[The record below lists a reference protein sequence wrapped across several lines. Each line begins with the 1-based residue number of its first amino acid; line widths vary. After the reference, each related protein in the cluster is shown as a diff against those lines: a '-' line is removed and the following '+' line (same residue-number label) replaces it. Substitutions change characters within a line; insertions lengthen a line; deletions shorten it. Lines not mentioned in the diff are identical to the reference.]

1 MVGEEEEHKY
11 SYRRK
16 GGVKDGWREGGDER
30 WREGRGEGSGCLYL
44 LQLGEVGGEPRL
56 CSNGEHLDQMLAPFS
71 PVLTQYNPLYKSQ
84 LQYSGSNKRRNQ
96 PRQ

>member
-1 MVGEEEEHKY
+1 M
-11 SYRRK
+11 
-16 GGVKDGWREGGDER
+16 KDGGRE
-30 WREGRGEGSGCLYL
+30 EGEEGSGCLYL

-84 LQYSGSNKRRNQ
+84 LQYRGSNMRRNW

>member
-30 WREGRGEGSGCLYL
+30 WREGGMKERWREGCKMEG
-44 LQLGEVGGEPRL
+44 GRDERWREGVKDVGREG
-56 CSNGEHLDQMLAPFS
+56 
-71 PVLTQYNPLYKSQ
+71 
-84 LQYSGSNKRRNQ
+84 
-96 PRQ
+96 

>member
-30 WREGRGEGSGCLYL
+30 WREDFFFHRIS
-44 LQLGEVGGEPRL
+44 
-56 CSNGEHLDQMLAPFS
+56 
-71 PVLTQYNPLYKSQ
+71 K
-84 LQYSGSNKRRNQ
+84 K
-96 PRQ
+96 